1 MEAAALAWEHVLSRG
16 PSGAA
21 DADADTCVRVPSGM
35 FGPFADVGS

>member
-21 DADADTCVRVPSGM
+21 DADTCVRVRSGM